1 MVGSISTKEIDVL
14 VNNLDRPQ
22 LLTILRVED
31 MTGQVGDDEC
41 VHPIAVSTVERF
53 TVHKNMCLSCKNLT
67 PINAPEQSYVA
78 LGSHRL
84 TFHVSLKT
92 LKVIDFGRYATRY
105 GWNMTKTDSI

>member
-53 TVHKNMCLSCKNLT
+53 TVHKNMCLCCEKLT
-67 PINAPEQSYVA
+67 SINAPEQSC
-78 LGSHRL
+78 
-84 TFHVSLKT
+84 
-92 LKVIDFGRYATRY
+92 FGKSPLDIPCFSQDVESNGFCEVCNET
-105 GWNMTKTDSI
+105 

>member
-1 MVGSISTKEIDVL
+1 MVGSVSTKEIDVL

-31 MTGQVGDDEC
+31 MTGQVGDNEC

-53 TVHKNMCLSCKNLT
+53 TVHKNMCLCCGKLRS
-67 PINAPEQSYVA
+67 IDAPEQSYVA

-84 TFHVSLKT
+84 TFHVSLNT
-92 LKVIDFGRYATRY
+92 LKAMDFVRYA
-105 GWNMTKTDSI
+105 